1 MTELYQAAKK
11 IKNLKKVKS
20 ILRIDDD
27 LAQNMKDEI
36 NGVKRSDEDYE
47 EEYTAGTLEEESMS
61 DKVMV
66 DSSLVDE
73 VESVLVYNGC
83 AVRSLQIICNR
94 ISSA

>member
-36 NGVKRSDEDYE
+36 NGVKRSGSDYE
-47 EEYTAGTLEEESMS
+47 DKVENTAGTLEKEKSMS
-61 DKVMV
+61 GGVMV
-66 DSSLVDE
+66 DSSLIE
-73 VESVLVYNGC
+73 QVERLKKVCLNPVIFLNLT
-83 AVRSLQIICNR
+83 R
-94 ISSA
+94 